1 VDLLPY
7 GEYAKSL
14 NRKRASAGVLFRD
27 EQRRVLLVQT
37 SYKVEWDIPGG
48 AVEAGEP
55 PWVTAGREVREELG
69 IDRPLGQLLVI
80 DYVPDDGVMPEGLA
94 FIWDGGV
101 LSERDRDLVE
111 LTDPEI
117 VALEFRA
124 VTDVAGRV
132 KPRLARR
139 LTAALEAAEH
149 GGPAL
154 CADGQRVA

>member
-1 VDLLPY
+1 
-7 GEYAKSL
+7 
-14 NRKRASAGVLFRD
+14 VLFRD
-27 EQRRVLLVQT
+27 EQHRVLLVQT
-37 SYKVEWDIPGG
+37 SYKEEWDIPDG

-94 FIWDGGV
+94 FVWDGGI
-101 LSERDRDLVE
+101 LTERDRGLVV

-117 VALEFRA
+117 LSLEFRA
-124 VTDVAGRV
+124 VTDVTGRV

-139 LTAALEAAEH
+139 LRAALDAAER

-154 CADGQRVA
+154 CNDGERVA